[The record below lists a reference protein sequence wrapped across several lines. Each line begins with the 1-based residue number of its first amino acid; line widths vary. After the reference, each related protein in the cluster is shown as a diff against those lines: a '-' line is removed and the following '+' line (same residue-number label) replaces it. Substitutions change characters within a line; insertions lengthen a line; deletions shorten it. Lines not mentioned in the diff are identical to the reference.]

1 MLNKEIRI
9 VVASV
14 RGFADVER
22 LKLTIDGLLN
32 DIYDMNEGVDEE
44 DEDLITDKKIV
55 FLINGEGRTAADI
68 LPALAMERNIEVEVI
83 KVDWSKGKKAFFDN
97 CAVLGSKSTHAIIFT
112 DHKDDGMQ
120 TLIKSCLD
128 AGSRVRSY
136 SSIV

>member
-14 RGFADVER
+14 RGFTDVER
-22 LKLTIDGLLN
+22 LKLTIDGLLS
-32 DIYDMNEGVDEE
+32 DIYEMNEGLT
-44 DEDLITDKKIV
+44 DEDDELITDAKIV
-55 FLINGEGRTAADI
+55 FLINGEGKTAADL
-68 LPALAMERNIEVEVI
+68 LPVLAAERNIEVDVI
-83 KVDWSKGKKAFFDN
+83 RVDWSKGKKAFFDN

-112 DHKDDGMQ
+112 DNKDDGMQ

-136 SSIV
+136 SSSI

>member
-14 RGFADVER
+14 RGFTDVER
-22 LKLTIDGLLN
+22 LKLTIDGLLD
-32 DIYDMNEGVDEE
+32 DIYTLNEGVDDE
-44 DEDLITDKKIV
+44 DDDLITEAKIV
-55 FLINGEGRTAADI
+55 FLINGENKTAADL
-68 LPALAMERNIEVEVI
+68 LPALAMERGIEVDVI
-83 KVDWSKGKKAFFDN
+83 RVDWSKGKKAFFDN

-120 TLIKSCLD
+120 TLLKACLD

>member
-22 LKLTIDGLLN
+22 LKLAIDGLLD
-32 DIYDMNEGVDEE
+32 DIYDLNEGLGEE
-44 DEDLITDKKIV
+44 DDDLITEAKIV
-55 FLINGEGRTAADI
+55 FLINGEGKTVAEI

-97 CAVLGSKSTHAIIFT
+97 CAVLGSKSTHAIIFN
-112 DHKDDGMQ
+112 DDKDDGMQ
-120 TLIKSCLD
+120 TLIKACLD
-128 AGSRVRSY
+128 AGSRVRKY
-136 SSIV
+136 TSII

>member
-14 RGFADVER
+14 RGFTDVER
-22 LKLTIDGLLN
+22 LKLTIDGLLK
-32 DIYDMNEGVDEE
+32 DIYEMNEGLDDE
-44 DEDLITDKKIV
+44 DDDLITEAKIV
-55 FLINGEGRTAADI
+55 FMINGEGRTAADI
-68 LPALAMERNIEVEVI
+68 LPALAMERNIEVEVL

-112 DHKDDGMQ
+112 DSKDDGMQ
-120 TLIKSCLD
+120 TLIKACLD

-136 SSIV
+136 SSSI